1 MAIISGSSKRG
12 QDLLIR
18 ASVNQG
24 TTLRQVYSSGSDKKE
39 KAMNDCRKECNEDNG
54 TDFRIIS
61 HSRDNFSVAWEYIN
75 QETGEVMT
83 KIKTHANTYIIDGSR
98 VSRK

>member
-24 TTLRQVYSSGSDKKE
+24 TTLRQVYSSWSDKKE
-39 KAMNDCRKECNEDNG
+39 KAMSDCLKECSEDGG